1 MLRGRPLRISPLPL
15 IFISDER
22 EGFFYLISNSHY
34 VSLSLMD
41 RKLLVL
47 VLVFFLVLGAFSIS
61 VFYTGSQRQIRA
73 SKRVVDKSQ
82 SLCFGGP
89 LNLKVGEKADL
100 TCVSRDNEQKPVT
113 DAECCFTSTTGV
125 ISPSC
130 GKSDGNGITRAS
142 VTQATGG
149 LNEITCTINGT
160 EQVGTI
166 SLSYTP

>member
-1 MLRGRPLRISPLPL
+1 
-15 IFISDER
+15 
-22 EGFFYLISNSHY
+22 
-34 VSLSLMD
+34 MD

-47 VLVFFLVLGAFSIS
+47 VLVFFLVLGVFSVS

-100 TCVSRDNEQKPVT
+100 TCVARDSEQKPVT
-113 DAECCFTSTTGV
+113 DAECCFTSTSGV

-130 GKSDGNGITRAS
+130 GKSDSSGIARAS
-142 VTQATGG
+142 VTQATAG
-149 LNEITCTINGT
+149 LNEITCTVNGT
-160 EQVGTI
+160 MQVGTI
-166 SLSYTP
+166 SLQFTP